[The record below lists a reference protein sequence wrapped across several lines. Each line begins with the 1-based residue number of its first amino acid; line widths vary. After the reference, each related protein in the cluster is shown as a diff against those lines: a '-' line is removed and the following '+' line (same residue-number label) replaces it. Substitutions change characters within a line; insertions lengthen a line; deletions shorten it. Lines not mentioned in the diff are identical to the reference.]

1 MGAPGVCGAPTMQ
14 LASPGSVHSSS
25 RVPQVSWYQTGN
37 PLVSLI
43 GPTAFRPEVP
53 LLCAGGGASAWEATI
68 APEAAI
74 ANAAA
79 PTVRVRRL
87 RVMRASLF
95 IAFSLQMTLR
105 AVRST
110 EPESWVVSRCSR
122 PCELVLRFGCCRR
135 RPIAPADIPCKDE
148 VGETLE
154 FPNTGDMRMPGFG

>member
-1 MGAPGVCGAPTMQ
+1 MGARGVCGAPTMQ
-14 LASPGSVHSSS
+14 LASPGSVQSSS
-25 RVPQVSWYQTGN
+25 RVPEVSWYQTGN

-95 IAFSLQMTLR
+95 IDSPQI
-105 AVRST
+105 
-110 EPESWVVSRCSR
+110 C
-122 PCELVLRFGCCRR
+122 
-135 RPIAPADIPCKDE
+135 
-148 VGETLE
+148 
-154 FPNTGDMRMPGFG
+154 N

>member
-1 MGAPGVCGAPTMQ
+1 MQ
-14 LASPGSVHSSS
+14 FASPGSVHSSS
-25 RVPQVSWYQTGN
+25 RVPLVSWYQTGN

-43 GPTAFRPEVP
+43 GPTAFRPTVP

-105 AVRST
+105 TVRNAG
-110 EPESWVVSRCSR
+110 PESWVLSRCFR
-122 PCELVLRFGCCRR
+122 PCELVLRFGAAVDARSRQRR
-135 RPIAPADIPCKDE
+135 YLAKRRWGK
-148 VGETLE
+148 
-154 FPNTGDMRMPGFG
+154 PGGSKYQGAKTV